1 MLVCMCVCYHDSVFD
16 LQKQDEQNS
25 HHSRCGSQS
34 VDDKQKDND
43 GSQNNNERQRDKPQ
57 EDDGEQEYLAK
68 NDLEKQKEKQKNDN
82 HLSRKDQESQQIDGE
97 YCTKIKAIKPGLVNT
112 QKESDTTG
120 ED

>member
-16 LQKQDEQNS
+16 LQKQDEQNT
-25 HHSRCGSQS
+25 HYSRCGSQS

-43 GSQNNNERQRDKPQ
+43 GSQNNIEQQHDKPQ
-57 EDDGEQEYLAK
+57 GDDGEQENLAK

-82 HLSRKDQESQQIDGE
+82 QLSRKDQEDQQIDGE
-97 YCTKIKAIKPGLVNT
+97 NCTKIKAIKPGLVNT